1 MVDIGEFSIVVINFI
16 IFYCVEDGWNRVY
29 NVINMLIKIM
39 YRKKKL
45 LRCTY
50 V

>member
-1 MVDIGEFSIVVINFI
+1 MDEIG
-16 IFYCVEDGWNRVY
+16 Y
-29 NVINMLIKIM
+29 NLINMLMKIM

-50 V
+50 VEWNDVYNIYVFIFGFFLL